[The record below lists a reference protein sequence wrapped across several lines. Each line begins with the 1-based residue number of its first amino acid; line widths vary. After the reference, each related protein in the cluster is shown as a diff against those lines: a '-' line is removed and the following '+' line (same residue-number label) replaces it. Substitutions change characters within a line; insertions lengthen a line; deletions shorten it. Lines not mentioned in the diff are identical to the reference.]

1 MAKKILIAVDESKNS
16 MKAVNYVA
24 RGMEKTG
31 SVTLLSILPDATA
44 ACGLDS
50 PSLTPLFKQNVKAF
64 CAIED
69 TKKHSVKA
77 FMEKAKQTLAK
88 SGFPAKNIAI
98 KIGEAEIPAQLN
110 ECSTAEE
117 IWEVLPLKAAAQ
129 TWGEEIYFEIP
140 VDHALE
146 KGFTRHT
153 VELGDLGYWPEGSS
167 FCIFF
172 GKTPMSEGDEIRP
185 ASSVNVIGKVKADW
199 EVFKTVKDGAAIQ
212 IVRTE

>member
-98 KIGEAEIPAQLN
+98 KIRKKKAGIARDILKEAEQ
-110 ECSTAEE
+110 
-117 IWEVLPLKAAAQ
+117 
-129 TWGEEIYFEIP
+129 
-140 VDHALE
+140 
-146 KGFTRHT
+146 
-153 VELGDLGYWPEGSS
+153 
-167 FCIFF
+167 
-172 GKTPMSEGDEIRP
+172 GKYTTI
-185 ASSVNVIGKVKADW
+185 VIGRRGLSQIKQFMLGSVSNKVVQLAKRVSVVVVD
-199 EVFKTVKDGAAIQ
+199 
-212 IVRTE
+212 